1 MFVKNGKF
9 LSPKNNCYIGNTIKY
24 LSKKIKINFKDIKI
38 KDLNS
43 FLEILLVGSGKSV
56 TSVSSINELNWKRK
70 SFLYSRK
77 VNKVYNNLIK

>member
-1 MFVKNGKF
+1 
-9 LSPKNNCYIGNTIKY
+9 
-24 LSKKIKINFKDIKI
+24 
-38 KDLNS
+38 
-43 FLEILLVGSGKSV
+43 VGSGKSV